1 MKTNNFKPHKTFIN
15 FIVERS
21 ENDKGLKIED
31 FKNFFYNN
39 QYKMK
44 PLVILL
50 AGLYLF

>member
-1 MKTNNFKPHKTFIN
+1 MIKTTPRYSKTFIN

-39 QYKMK
+39 HKK
-44 PLVILL
+44 PT
-50 AGLYLF
+50 